1 MYLDGAK
8 WDRGLQCIDDSF
20 PGKLYDQMKCRR
32 SYKTQIW
39 GYDDSGAYA
48 CPTYKITTRSGALST
63 TDNLLITFHFGY
75 SIIRLFGVK
84 L

>member
-1 MYLDGAK
+1 MVPNGIVTYNVSMIHFLAN
-8 WDRGLQCIDDSF
+8 
-20 PGKLYDQMKCRR
+20 YMTKCRR

-75 SIIRLFGVK
+75 SIIRLYGVK